1 MEDVSVIEYLRL
13 IKLNLIG
20 DKHKKEEFTASLKDN
35 LSNYLAEHPQ
45 VTLDE
50 LFTEFGTPE
59 EVSEEFAAAF
69 RSSSLADAKTKS
81 WAIKVFVAVGIFVA
95 AVIVFCTIYNL
106 CQHENFRNGY
116 YVETVS
122 ESEMASSPESS
133 VEYY

>member
-69 RSSSLADAKTKS
+69 PSSSLADARTKS
-81 WAIKVFVAVGIFVA
+81 WAIKV
-95 AVIVFCTIYNL
+95 CR
-106 CQHENFRNGY
+106 HFRGGSDCFLY
-116 YVETVS
+116 DLQSLPARKFS
-122 ESEMASSPESS
+122 EW
-133 VEYY
+133 VLYGDRQRG